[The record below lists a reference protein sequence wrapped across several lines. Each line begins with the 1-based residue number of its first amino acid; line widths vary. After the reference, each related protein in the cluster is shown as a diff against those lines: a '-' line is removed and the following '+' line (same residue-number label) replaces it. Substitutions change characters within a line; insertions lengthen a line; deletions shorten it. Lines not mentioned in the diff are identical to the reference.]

1 MIDLHLHTTASDGR
15 CSPSDLVQRVDDAGV
30 RVFAVTDHDTVA
42 AHGEAAAAA
51 EAAGLTFVPGIE
63 VTAVWA
69 GRDVHVLG
77 YWVDHQHAGVPHLSR
92 RPARAA
98 GSTRVAA
105 IGRALAYAGA
115 PIDVGPLLD
124 DAGQPSRRLDR
135 PADRGPGAG
144 RRRARA
150 ESVQDAFDRLLG
162 EGQPAFVPRTGV
174 PPLEAVREIHA
185 AGGLASLAHPG
196 VSRCDDQIATWA
208 RGGLDALEVYHSDH
222 TECRPGEVP
231 AARRATGPGR
241 HRRLRLPR
249 RRRGQP
255 AVARSGD
262 WRHRPARGLLAA
274 PARPRRPPAVM
285 TTDAPLVEFEGVV
298 KDYQALR
305 PLRVAG
311 AAGAAG
317 RRRRRSAASTR
328 SAPKCS

>member
-15 CSPSDLVQRVDDAGV
+15 CSPSDLVQRVGEAGV

-63 VTAVWA
+63 VSAVWA

-77 YWVDHQHAGVPHLSR
+77 YWVNHQHAGFLTFLDAQR
-92 RPARAA
+92 RRRIE
-98 GSTRVAA
+98 RVAA

-124 DAGQPSRRLDR
+124 DLASR
-135 PADRGPGAG
+135 PGASIG
-144 RRRARA
+144 RPTVARALVDAGKA

-208 RGGLDALEVYHSDH
+208 RGGLDAIEVYHSDH
-222 TECRPGEVP
+222 SGADQEKYLQR
-231 AARRATGPGR
+231 AAQLRLAVTGGSDFHGDDGGSKRSHDRVIGGIGLPEACWQPLLDRAA
-241 HRRLRLPR
+241 HRR
-249 RRRGQP
+249 
-255 AVARSGD
+255 S
-262 WRHRPARGLLAA
+262 
-274 PARPRRPPAVM
+274 
-285 TTDAPLVEFEGVV
+285 
-298 KDYQALR
+298 
-305 PLRVAG
+305 
-311 AAGAAG
+311 
-317 RRRRRSAASTR
+317 
-328 SAPKCS
+328 